1 MNNENE
7 VVGIKRSTL
16 LKLVEGLNPHIK
28 CPLKLEELDL
38 IEVDGAANQIEVL
51 ANFIMAEVDGEP
63 SQNEGAGECAV
74 RIIREL
80 QAEIS
85 NLRDE
90 AREHLG

>member
-1 MNNENE
+1 MNERKQDS
-7 VVGIKRSTL
+7 VVANGGP
-16 LKLVEGLNPHIK
+16 VGAEAQ
-28 CPLKLEELDL
+28 LEY
-38 IEVDGAANQIEVL
+38 L